1 MLKEYTT
8 SLPDGTAVH
17 WRPLTWGEYRK
28 LAQRFKSEEG
38 PAIWHLY
45 DAVVGLCVIDWECPI
60 ADDFDDVPAGVI
72 ESIGEKILAE
82 SGFIPT
88 RDLVQKQIDLARG
101 RVQTDYYYTGV
112 AYICAGFHMKPSEV
126 DALTVGEFMD
136 YLAMAEVALGCDIS
150 IPDAEPEQKVRYTE
164 VTDPKTGKVLRVPV
178 ANQRGTQSA
187 VDIKEGPESVKAL
200 KERKHR
206 EMMERRTQH

>member
-28 LAQRFKSEEG
+28 LALRFQSQDG

-45 DAVVGLCVIDWECPI
+45 DAVAGLCVIDWDCPI
-60 ADDFDDVPAGVI
+60 ADDLDDIPAGVI
-72 ESIGEKILAE
+72 ECIGEKVLAE

-88 RDLVQKQIDLARG
+88 RELVQKQIDLARG
-101 RVQTDYYYTGV
+101 RVQKDYYHTGV
-112 AYICAGFHMKPSEV
+112 AYICSAFHMKPAEV
-126 DALTVGEFMD
+126 DILTVEEFMD

-150 IPDAEPEQKVRYTE
+150 IPDEKKEQTTRYRE
-164 VTDPKTGKVLRVPV
+164 VQDPNTGKMIQVPV
-178 ANQRGTQSA
+178 ANPHGQQSK
-187 VDIKEGPESVKAL
+187 VETPEGPESIRAL

-206 EMMERRTQH
+206 EMMERRTAH